1 MGCNAFGLPA
11 GFALTGGKASDYTV
25 YLPTMDADGPT
36 PKVLL
41 ADKGYD
47 SDLIRED
54 MKKRGDK
61 AMISTRKNR
70 LVQVA
75 VDGQI

>member
-1 MGCNAFGLPA
+1 MRCNAFGLPV
-11 GFALTGGKASDYTV
+11 GLALTDGEASDYAGH
-25 YLPTMDADGPT
+25 LPTMDADGPV

-54 MKKRGDK
+54 IPRPLNELKFF
-61 AMISTRKNR
+61 
-70 LVQVA
+70 V
-75 VDGQI
+75 